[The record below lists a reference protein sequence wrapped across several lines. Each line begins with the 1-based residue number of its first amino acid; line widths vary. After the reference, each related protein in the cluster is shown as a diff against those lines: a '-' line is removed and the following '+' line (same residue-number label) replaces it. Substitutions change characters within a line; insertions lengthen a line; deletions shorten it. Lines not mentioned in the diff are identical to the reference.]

1 MDLLVRHATA
11 AAAEHT
17 DGACGEDRDA
27 LRHAV
32 REASGE
38 ADAPDA
44 PRERRVRAASGRARS
59 GTTPSARDTVGS
71 GRPSLG
77 TPSARDTVRS

>member
-27 LRHAV
+27 MRHAV

-38 ADAPDA
+38 THPHAARLAGALLRGAPA
-44 PRERRVRAASGRARS
+44 ARLSWGCER
-59 GTTPSARDTVGS
+59 
-71 GRPSLG
+71 
-77 TPSARDTVRS
+77 